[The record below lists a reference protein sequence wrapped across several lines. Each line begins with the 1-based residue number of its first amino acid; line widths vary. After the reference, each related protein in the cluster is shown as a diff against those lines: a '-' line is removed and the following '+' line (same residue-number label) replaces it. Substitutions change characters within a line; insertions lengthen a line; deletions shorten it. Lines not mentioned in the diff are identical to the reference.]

1 MQLQHQNIVII
12 GAGVSG
18 LALAGALHRHGAHC
32 QVYEAEDQL
41 WSLGGGLI
49 IPPNSVKVLERLG
62 LDSVLKVRGVEL
74 QEMRIYDASGRLL
87 YARSQ
92 QDVAGQHGH
101 ALLGLAREDLHRA
114 LAEYLPAG
122 TVQTGHR
129 LTGLENHFHEAVAR
143 FHNGRQVR
151 ADLLVAADG
160 RNSRVRELLYPE
172 TRLVPTGDV
181 AYRGVTSQ
189 RPAGDLDSTFSEFWG
204 PGRRF
209 TCFRM
214 AENLT
219 YWHAPVRQSLGAP
232 ALSKAELLRAFEDFP
247 PAVLDLIAATDQ
259 AEITALPIQDISPLP
274 EWWSRRTVLIG
285 DAAHATSPNLGQGA
299 AQALADAEALATWL
313 VTAPDRLTALESYQQ
328 QREGTANA
336 ATATAR
342 AFGEMGQAR
351 GVMRFARNL
360 ALSINPELAR
370 RRIEAFYGD
379 PVS

>member
-1 MQLQHQNIVII
+1 MYLQHQNIAII

-18 LALAGALHRHGAHC
+18 LALAGALKLQGVSSR
-32 QVYEAEDQL
+32 VYEASDQL

-49 IPPNSVKVLERLG
+49 IPPNSVRVLEQLG
-62 LDSVLKVRGVEL
+62 LDTVLKVRGVEL
-74 QEMRIYDASGRLL
+74 HDMRIYDVSGRLL

-92 QDVAGQHGH
+92 GEVAQRHGH
-101 ALLGLAREDLHRA
+101 PLLGLAREDLHRV
-114 LAEYLPAG
+114 LAEHLPEG

-129 LTGLENHFHEAVAR
+129 LTGLDNEFHEAVAH
-143 FHNGRQVR
+143 FQNGQTVH

-160 RNSRVRELLYPE
+160 RDSQVRTLLYPE

-181 AYRGVTSQ
+181 AYRGVTAQ
-189 RPAGDLDSTFSEFWG
+189 RPGGELDQAFSEFWG

-214 AENLT
+214 SDGLT
-219 YWHAPVRQSLGAP
+219 SWHAPVRQGAGTP
-232 ALSKAELLRAFEDFP
+232 LLDKAGLLHAMRDFP
-247 PAVLDLIAATDQ
+247 PAVLGLIEATDADQ
-259 AEITALPIQDISPLP
+259 ITALPLQDISPLP
-274 EWWSRRTVLIG
+274 EWWNRRTVLIG

-299 AQALADAEALATWL
+299 AQALEDAAALAQHL
-313 VTAPDRLTALESYQQ
+313 AAAPDRYSALEGYQQ

-342 AFGEMGQAR
+342 AFGELGRAR
-351 GVMRFARNL
+351 GVARFARNL
-360 ALSINPELAR
+360 ALSLNPELAR

-379 PVS
+379 PVG